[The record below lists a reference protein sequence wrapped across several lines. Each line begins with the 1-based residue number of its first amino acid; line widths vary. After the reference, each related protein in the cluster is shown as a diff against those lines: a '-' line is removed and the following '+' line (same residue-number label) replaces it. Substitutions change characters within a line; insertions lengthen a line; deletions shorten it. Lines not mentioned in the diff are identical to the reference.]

1 MHRELGLAFLVAAAV
16 SIAGAASAAVAAEK
30 YPAKPI
36 RLVVPFPPGFA
47 SDFLARTVGQRLGET
62 YGQQVV
68 IDNRPGAGGLIGS
81 RIGARAS
88 PDGYTLMMVGQ
99 AHLINTLIHKHP
111 DYHPFNDFAAVT
123 QIALM
128 PSVMVI
134 APNLPVTSL
143 ADLIAAAK
151 AKPGQYNFGSGGVG
165 TWSHFSGEMFKS
177 AAGIDIVHVPFRLL
191 ADWLTEMAA
200 GRVHLY
206 VAPLPAVMPIL
217 KSGKLRPLVVTTA
230 RRVAALPDVPTTV
243 EAGLPDYQTDNWFG
257 IGAPAKTPRAII
269 AQVNR
274 DVVRVLQEPQIRERF
289 LSQGAEPAFGTPEQ
303 FLKLQKDEYVR
314 VQKLVK
320 DLRIESR

>member
-1 MHRELGLAFLVAAAV
+1 MHRKFRSALLVAAAIGIAGV
-16 SIAGAASAAVAAEK
+16 AGAAIAQGK
-30 YPAKPI
+30 YPTKPI

-62 YGQQVV
+62 YNQQIV
-68 IDNRPGAGGLIGS
+68 IDNRPGAGGVIGS
-81 RIGARAS
+81 NIVARAI

-99 AHLINTLIHKHP
+99 AHLINTLIHKDP
-111 DYHPFNDFAAVT
+111 GYDPFNDFAAVT

-134 APNLPVTSL
+134 APNLPVKSL
-143 ADLIAAAK
+143 ADLIALAK

-165 TWSHFSGEMFKS
+165 SWSHFSGEMFKS

-191 ADWLTEMAA
+191 ADSITEMTA

-206 VAPLPAVMPIL
+206 VIPVPAVMPIL

-230 RRVAALPDVPTTV
+230 RRVAALPDVPTTA
-243 EAGLPDYQTDNWFG
+243 ESGLPDYQTDNWFG

-269 AQVNR
+269 AQLNR
-274 DVVRVLQEPQIRERF
+274 DIVRILGEREIKERF
-289 LSQGAEPAFGTPEQ
+289 LAQGAEPAFGTPEQ
-303 FLKLQKDEYVR
+303 FLKLQKDEYAR
-314 VQKLVK
+314 VLKLVK
-320 DLRIESR
+320 DLGIQPG

>member
-1 MHRELGLAFLVAAAV
+1 MSRELRLALLVAAAFG
-16 SIAGAASAAVAAEK
+16 IAGAAGAAVAAEK

-47 SDFLARTVGQRLGET
+47 SDFLARTVGQRLGEI
-62 YGQQVV
+62 YSQQVV

-81 RIGARAS
+81 RIGARAF

-99 AHLINTLIHKHP
+99 AHLINTLIHKQP
-111 DYHPFNDFAAVT
+111 DYHPFNDFAPVT

-134 APNLPVTSL
+134 PPGLPVKSL
-143 ADLIAAAK
+143 ADLVALAK

-191 ADWLTEMAA
+191 ADWVTEMVA
-200 GRVHLY
+200 GRIHLY

-217 KSGKLRPLVVTTA
+217 KSGKLRPLVVTTSK
-230 RRVAALPDVPTTV
+230 RVVALPEVPTTV

-257 IGAPAKTPRAII
+257 IGAPARTPRAII
-269 AQVNR
+269 TQLNKAIVSI
-274 DVVRVLQEPQIRERF
+274 LQEPEIRERF
-289 LSQGAEPAFGTPEQ
+289 LSQGAEPVFGTPEQ
-303 FLKLQKDEYVR
+303 FLKLQQDEYVR

-320 DLRIESR
+320 DLGIKPG

>member
-1 MHRELGLAFLVAAAV
+1 MPRKIGSRLSIIVPLAFALG
-16 SIAGAASAAVAAEK
+16 AGVASAQDK
-30 YPAKPI
+30 YPTKPI
-36 RLVVPFPPGFA
+36 RLIVPFPPGFA
-47 SDFLARTVGQRLGET
+47 SDFLARTTGQRLAET
-62 YGQQVV
+62 YTQQIV

-99 AHLINTLIHKHP
+99 AHLINTLIHKNP

-134 APNLPVTSL
+134 APNLPVKSL
-143 ADLIAAAK
+143 ADLIALAK
-151 AKPGQYNFGSGGVG
+151 AKPGYYNFGSGGVG
-165 TWSHFSGEMFKS
+165 AWSHFSGEMFKA

-191 ADWLTEMAA
+191 ADWVTEMAA

-206 VAPLPAVMPIL
+206 VAPVPAVMPVL
-217 KSGKLRPLVVTTA
+217 KTGKLRPLVATTSK
-230 RRVAALPDVPTTV
+230 RVIALPDVPTTI

-269 AQVNR
+269 AQLNR
-274 DVVRVLQEPQIRERF
+274 DIVEILAEPGIRERF
-289 LSQGAEPAFGTPEQ
+289 LAQGAEPASGTPEQ
-303 FLKLQKDEYVR
+303 FLKLQQDEYAR
-314 VQKLVK
+314 VMKLVK
-320 DLRIESR
+320 ELGIKPG

>member
-1 MHRELGLAFLVAAAV
+1 MYRGIRLALLVAAAV
-16 SIAGAASAAVAAEK
+16 GVVGSASAAVAAEK

-36 RLVVPFPPGFA
+36 RMVVPFPPGFA

-81 RIGARAS
+81 GIVAKAS

-134 APNLPVTSL
+134 APNLPVKSL
-143 ADLIAAAK
+143 ADLIALAK
-151 AKPGQYNFGSGGVG
+151 AKPGQYNFASGGVG

-177 AAGIDIVHVPFRLL
+177 AAGINIVHVPFRLL
-191 ADWLTEMAA
+191 ADSFTEMAA

-206 VAPLPAVMPIL
+206 VLPLPAAMPIL

-230 RRVAALPDVPTTV
+230 RRVAALPDVPTTA
-243 EAGLPDYQTDNWFG
+243 EAGLPDYQTDSWFG
-257 IGAPAKTPRAII
+257 IGAPARTPRAII
-269 AQVNR
+269 AQLNKAIVTI
-274 DVVRVLQEPQIRERF
+274 VQESEIRERF

-303 FLKLQKDEYVR
+303 FLKLQKDEHVR
-314 VQKLVK
+314 IQKLIK
-320 DLRIESR
+320 DLGIESR